1 MKPFSRSWVK
11 LNQKT
16 WRNTESGFTV
26 CNESYKSISG
36 LNQKMYC
43 IYAPHGKDRDG
54 NLLAVKDSL
63 LSAKIT
69 ADKYNKQI
77 EDGTYYD

>member
-1 MKPFSRSWVK
+1 
-11 LNQKT
+11 
-16 WRNTESGFTV
+16 
-26 CNESYKSISG
+26 
-36 LNQKMYC
+36 MYC